1 MRPRTILLMVI
12 IAIIAAF
19 VADRT
24 WVRGNGIVA
33 GKLTA
38 ISPIVQARLQ
48 RLLVNCLDHVT
59 RGQRL
64 AEFDNEMTAEAATQQ
79 LQQLQ
84 LQLTQARAQIDIADR
99 QAEAA
104 RKLSTRSAPSSI
116 SWYRF

>member
-24 WVRGNGIVA
+24 WVRSNGIVA
-33 GKLTA
+33 GELTA

-84 LQLTQARAQIDIADR
+84 LRLTQARAQIDIADR
-99 QAEAA
+99 KAEAA